1 MAEERPTTD
10 FTALLPDAFV
20 RRMRALLGPEAEEL
34 FRALHRWPARGIRF
48 NTLKVPRG
56 EIGHRAQRLPFGLT
70 PVPWCPE
77 GFVVPP
83 GVRPGLH
90 PYHALGVYYI
100 QDPSA
105 MLPVVL
111 LDPRP
116 GERVL
121 DLAAAPGGKSTHI
134 AARLERQGL
143 LVANDAKRERAHVLV
158 QNLTL
163 FGAPNVL
170 VTVEQPRR
178 LARRWPERFDAVL
191 VDAPCSGEGLFR
203 REPEARAYWSEGRI
217 LREQKLQLELL
228 EAAARLVRPGG
239 RIVYSTCTFAPEED
253 EEVVAR
259 FLEAHPEFALAP
271 PSFAERERLGL
282 RGSEAFP
289 PLSPEDAV
297 RLWPH
302 RVEGDGHFVA
312 RFTKL
317 GKEGFAGEDGWAGR
331 TPTFRKTAD
340 AKGDLRARRRAAE
353 LFQNF
358 LAEVGADAWETLR
371 TAPSERLYLRGEEM
385 FLLPDLWSDA
395 ETFLRDVAGMRV
407 LLPGLFLGRVRRDR
421 FLPEHA
427 LAAALP
433 QNLLGRVRAIRVD
446 EGKLVRYFRG
456 EEIALEGEKDGYA
469 LLSYEDFPAGWVR
482 LRSGT
487 GKNLFPKSLRRDLSA
502 AHDAFPPEG

>member
-1 MAEERPTTD
+1 MAELRSTTD
-10 FTALLPDAFV
+10 FAALLPGAFV

-34 FRALHRWPARGIRF
+34 FRALHRQPARGIRF
-48 NTLKVPRG
+48 NTLKVPLKDV
-56 EIGHRAQRLPFGLT
+56 EHRTRRLPFDLT

-105 MLPVVL
+105 MFPVVL
-111 LDPRP
+111 LDPQP

-121 DLAAAPGGKSTHI
+121 DLAAAPGGKATHI
-134 AARLERQGL
+134 AARLNRQGL

-163 FGAPNVL
+163 FGVPNAL

-203 REPEARAYWSEGRI
+203 REPDARAYWSEGRI

-228 EAAARLVRPGG
+228 DAAARLVRPGG

-259 FLEAHPEFALAP
+259 FLEAHPEFAVVSL
-271 PSFAERERLGL
+271 SFAERKRLGL
-282 RGSEAFP
+282 EGSEAFP

-312 RFTKL
+312 RLAKLEKRDFAEEDVEADTAPPPRKSAATK
-317 GKEGFAGEDGWAGR
+317 EEF
-331 TPTFRKTAD
+331 
-340 AKGDLRARRRAAE
+340 RARRKAAE
-353 LFQNF
+353 LFRNF
-358 LAEVGADAWETLR
+358 LAEVGADAWEALR
-371 TAPSERLYLRGEEM
+371 SIPLDRLYIRNEEVY
-385 FLLPDLWSDA
+385 FLPDTWDHTES
-395 ETFLRDVAGMRV
+395 FLRDAAGMRV
-407 LLPGLFLGRVRRDR
+407 LLPGLFLGRVRGDR
-421 FLPEHA
+421 FLPSHV

-433 QNLLGRVRAIRVD
+433 QDLLGRVRSIRID
-446 EGKLVRYFRG
+446 EKALIRYLRG
-456 EEIALEGEKDGYA
+456 EELAFPKETDGHA
-469 LLSYEDFPAGWVR
+469 LLVYDDFPAGWVR
-482 LRSGT
+482 LRADT
-487 GKNLFPKSLRRDLSA
+487 GKNLYPKSLRRDLSA
-502 AHDAFPPEG
+502 AYDGDL